1 MKVTA
6 AKLAPL
12 MSLVAS
18 LPLSACLEPM
28 ADRPSLERRAVELRD
43 RQAEAKAPPPPIATI
58 TDPALARDLAAML
71 ALADKAEA
79 DFAIARS
86 AAQQDA
92 GAARGKATGSEAW
105 SVAQTSISA
114 LDAPRRDL
122 AELLGDLE
130 ELYVARLAKEA
141 AGEVEPGGSDQIDQA
156 RKHVLALVESQ
167 DQVIATLKTGLG
179 G

>member
-58 TDPALARDLAAML
+58 TDSALARDLAAML
-71 ALADKAEA
+71 ARADKAEA

-141 AGEVEPGGSDQIDQA
+141 AGEVEPGGSDQIDRA
-156 RKHVLALVESQ
+156 RQHVLALVESQ